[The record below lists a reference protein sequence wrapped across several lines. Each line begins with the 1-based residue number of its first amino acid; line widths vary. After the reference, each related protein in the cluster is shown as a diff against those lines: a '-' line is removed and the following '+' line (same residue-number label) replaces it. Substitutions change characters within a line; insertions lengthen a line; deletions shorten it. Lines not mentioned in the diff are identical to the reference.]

1 MRRVFAIGMATALSA
16 AASPALAAP
25 SSEPETRSCIEM
37 RSIRDSRYSD
47 AGYFVSSGGQWWQNK
62 AGQCPLFSP
71 DRSARI
77 VTTQSRQCRGDRVD
91 VFQNFSGIEFG
102 TCVLTTW
109 ERVNEDDVPPANPAR
124 KKDGR

>member
-1 MRRVFAIGMATALSA
+1 MRIILAALLLA
-16 AASPALAAP
+16 APALPAHAAP

-47 AGYFVSSGGQWWQNK
+47 SGYFVSSGGQWWQNT
-62 AGQCPLFSP
+62 AGKCPLFRP

-102 TCVLTTW
+102 TCILSTW
-109 ERVNEDDVPPANPAR
+109 ERVAEDDVPPANPAR
-124 KKDGR
+124 GKDGG